1 MNKEEAQRQSI
12 VINSLRFPATI
23 LVIASHCVITLTNN
37 TIPYTFSIDNIF
49 LIFEHLCMSF
59 GPIAVSLFA
68 LITGYFFFFKTQTY
82 NLHSYKE
89 ALSKR
94 IKTLLIPYLLWN
106 LITLTLVYAKNYVGA
121 NVGLSFAYNESEMEV
136 ISKHSFFEHIIT
148 PFINGPLWYVQECI
162 YFTVLSPIVYFFV
175 HKKMLGKL
183 FLFLLF
189 LVSYFFVFRVAHF
202 TCFFA
207 LGAYLGLHKESI
219 LDFAKKIRIWGYA
232 LGWIYPFLRV
242 FYGSEEW
249 AHDLRIYTLF
259 FSIITIINI
268 GRFIYDK
275 QKNLSIY
282 LASFAPSVFFVYS
295 LHMVLIVNLVR
306 GTLYAILPW
315 DNTIEKI
322 VALLA
327 TTIIV
332 PIFCYYIYRAVARL
346 FPRLSTILSGGRG

>member
-12 VINSLRFPATI
+12 VINSLRFPATV
-23 LVIASHCVITLTNN
+23 LMIASHCVITLKTE
-37 TIPYTFSIDNIF
+37 TIPHTFSIDNIF
-49 LIFEHLCMSF
+49 LMLEHLCLSF
-59 GPIAVSLFA
+59 GPISVSVFA
-68 LITGYFFFFKTQTY
+68 LITGYFFFFKTQSYSLHTY
-82 NLHSYKE
+82 KND
-89 ALSKR
+89 LSKR

-106 LITLTLVYAKNYVGA
+106 IIALVLLYGKNYIGSKIH
-121 NVGLSFAYNESEMEV
+121 LSFAYNEHEMAFV
-136 ISKHSFFEHIIT
+136 TGHNFFEHMIL
-148 PFINGPLWYVQECI
+148 PVNGPLWYVRECI

-175 HKKMLGKL
+175 HKKTLGKL
-183 FLFLLF
+183 FLLLLF

-232 LGWIYPFLRV
+232 LGWIYPYLRI

-249 AHDLRIYTLF
+249 AENLRIYTLF
-259 FSIITIINI
+259 FCIIAIINI
-268 GRFIYDK
+268 GSFIYDK

-332 PIFCYYIYRAVARL
+332 PILCYYIYRAVARL